1 MLTPI
6 LRPRKPMFIPE
17 LLVVFWLFEAEL
29 AKVYEFGFAAVE
41 EAF

>member
-1 MLTPI
+1 
-6 LRPRKPMFIPE
+6 MFIPE
-17 LLVVFWLFEAEL
+17 LLVVFWLILFEAEV